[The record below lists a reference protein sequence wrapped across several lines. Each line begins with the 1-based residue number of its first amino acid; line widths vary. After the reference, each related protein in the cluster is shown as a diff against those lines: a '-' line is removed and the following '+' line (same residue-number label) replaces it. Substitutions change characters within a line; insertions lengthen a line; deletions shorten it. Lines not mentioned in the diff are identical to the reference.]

1 MGFAS
6 TLFHFLAANSTPNK
20 CEAFNYLVEAAVES
34 GDIDIRDIVG
44 RTPLMYAA
52 SNLNEMTFTALL
64 KHGANPHLMDYSGYV
79 HFSNTCNTIFF
90 VHWY

>member
-6 TLFHFLAANSTPNK
+6 TLFHFLAAISTPQK
-20 CEAFNYLVEAAVES
+20 CEAFNYLLDAAVES

-64 KHGANPHLMDYSGYV
+64 KHGANPHLIDYSGYV
-79 HFSNTCNTIFF
+79 RISDIQQ
-90 VHWY
+90 